1 MDGKNTLAM
10 KTIYLKCE
18 VPDEWDED
26 KNFLRVEG
34 REVPGGDVVFDD
46 IEITEINLP
55 TDEEINAL
63 FPMHENPRPY
73 QKQTT
78 TMKRNAAKK
87 IIKQIEKQ

>member
-1 MDGKNTLAM
+1 M
-10 KTIYLKCE
+10 KTPEEQI
-18 VPDEWDED
+18 
-26 KNFLRVEG
+26 
-34 REVPGGDVVFDD
+34 REI
-46 IEITEINLP
+46 IENHKLTSFYPYPSRHISLITEINLP